1 MKKYTE
7 RILNFIMYFI
17 LISVSV
23 IVLYNLYNRYM
34 NALSSEEMSSRA
46 KLINEISKHG
56 SFSPDEAKYISNGDS
71 NIYNV
76 LIRYNKDG
84 RKK

>member
-1 MKKYTE
+1 
-7 RILNFIMYFI
+7 
-17 LISVSV
+17 
-23 IVLYNLYNRYM
+23 M